1 MGSELEL
8 YEVIYSY
15 LLTQIQFGFYH
26 QGENLPGMEELS
38 QQSHLSMDTVTQAYH
53 RLCEKGYITLTKKAG
68 AKVSADF
75 TQAEIRNHIQRY
87 FAQRETAL
95 RDVSHSIWPLFGWA
109 LWLSLKHTPPEAAQ
123 RMMQLAQD
131 EHKPPTMLWQ
141 HIEHQYGA
149 LGNPLLMRITRY
161 LYLFFQGP
169 FYSVKENMPYYEKA
183 LAWQHSVTVLCD
195 DENWNELRIVLKSAQ
210 DDLTETV
217 SEFYREQKIIALP
230 QVSFRWNA
238 YKKTAQL
245 RYSLA
250 IELLTDISRGL
261 YPAGSF
267 LPSAQRLADEKGVSV
282 STIRRT
288 LTLLNGIGAVKS
300 SRTRGAQV
308 LSPAQS
314 TESADLTQPDILSRL
329 LDMAASL
336 QIYTL
341 SAKATARLTLEA
353 LDGSALEYWKER
365 LSGLRTQHR
374 LELVAY
380 VSMELIAKFAP
391 SLTIRTIYSELLQL
405 FFWGNPLR
413 GMRES
418 PDVIDQTIVPYYKE
432 MIQALESRNFPVF
445 SAVLEELL
453 IQELRDT
460 VSQLIQLNVPGAK
473 LLLIP
478 GDDEIWV

>member
-1 MGSELEL
+1 M
-8 YEVIYSY
+8 
-15 LLTQIQFGFYH
+15 
-26 QGENLPGMEELS
+26 
-38 QQSHLSMDTVTQAYH
+38 
-53 RLCEKGYITLTKKAG
+53 
-68 AKVSADF
+68 
-75 TQAEIRNHIQRY
+75 
-87 FAQRETAL
+87 
-95 RDVSHSIWPLFGWA
+95 
-109 LWLSLKHTPPEAAQ
+109 
-123 RMMQLAQD
+123 
-131 EHKPPTMLWQ
+131 
-141 HIEHQYGA
+141 
-149 LGNPLLMRITRY
+149 
-161 LYLFFQGP
+161 
-169 FYSVKENMPYYEKA
+169 
-183 LAWQHSVTVLCD
+183 
-195 DENWNELRIVLKSAQ
+195 
-210 DDLTETV
+210 
-217 SEFYREQKIIALP
+217 
-230 QVSFRWNA
+230 
-238 YKKTAQL
+238 
-245 RYSLA
+245 
-250 IELLTDISRGL
+250 
-261 YPAGSF
+261 
-267 LPSAQRLADEKGVSV
+267 
-282 STIRRT
+282 
-288 LTLLNGIGAVKS
+288 NGIGAVKS